1 MTPGLLFLAAAV
13 EAARATGG
21 GPALP
26 ASEGPYC
33 GVYCVYAA
41 ARMLGTDADLS
52 RLLSREYV
60 GSYRGS
66 SAEELC
72 RAARACGLVATPM
85 TGLTPQ
91 SLRDSRHPVV
101 LHVRR
106 PGLGMPYLH
115 WVLYAG
121 DEGGLARVVE
131 PPAEPQLLPY
141 AELAALWDGAG
152 VVVSTAPPD
161 PLALRAGSWGYGL
174 ACVAVV
180 TAALGLL
187 RAWGPAR
194 RAGPVVGACVVV
206 GVGGAAGVALQALD
220 PDGLLRDR
228 SAVALVVGHHF
239 PAGVPEIDAVEARA
253 LAGAPAVT
261 FIDARLP
268 ADYALG
274 HVPGA
279 VNLPVSAG
287 LAERRA
293 VTAALPPGG
302 PVVVYCQSRSC
313 QWADTVA
320 ADLYHRGYR
329 DVRVFRGGW
338 VGWAGDDE

>member
-1 MTPGLLFLAAAV
+1 MSPALLFV
-13 EAARATGG
+13 VVFEAARVAGV
-21 GPALP
+21 GPAP
-26 ASEGPYC
+26 AASDGPYC
-33 GVYCVYAA
+33 GVYCVHTA
-41 ARMLGTDADLS
+41 ARMLGADPDLS
-52 RLLSREYV
+52 GLLSREFV

-91 SLRDSRHPVV
+91 SLRDSRHPIA

-106 PGLGMPYLH
+106 PGPGMPYLH

-121 DEGGLARVVE
+121 DEGGRARIVE

-141 AELAALWDGAG
+141 SELAALWDGAG
-152 VVVSTAPPD
+152 VVISTDPPN
-161 PLALRAGSWGYGL
+161 PIALRVGSWAYGL
-174 ACVAVV
+174 ACVAAVA
-180 TAALGLL
+180 AALGLL
-187 RAWGPAR
+187 RVWGPAR
-194 RAGPVVGACVVV
+194 RAGPVLGAWLVV
-206 GVGGAAGVALQALD
+206 GVGGVAGVSLQAVQ
-220 PDGLLRDR
+220 PNGLLRDR

-239 PAGVPEIDAVEARA
+239 PADVPEIDAAEARA
-253 LAGAPAVT
+253 LAGTPAVT
-261 FIDARLP
+261 FVDARLP

-293 VTAALPPGG
+293 VTAVLPAGG
-302 PVVVYCQSRSC
+302 RVVVYCQSRSC
-313 QWADTVA
+313 AWADTVA
-320 ADLYHRGYR
+320 ADLYHRGHR

-338 VGWAGDDE
+338 VGWAGHDE